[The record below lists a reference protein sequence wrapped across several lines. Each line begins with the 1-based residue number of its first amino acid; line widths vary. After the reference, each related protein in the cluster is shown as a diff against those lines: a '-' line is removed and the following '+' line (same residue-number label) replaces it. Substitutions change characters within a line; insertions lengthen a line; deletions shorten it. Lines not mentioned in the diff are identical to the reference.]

1 VQDFEGDL
9 VAVRALVGLGMVCCA
24 LCMVLAACNNDECV
38 DGTIPIEPPVPMTVD
53 IYPRWSPV
61 DTGKVAYTHLPQS
74 AEEMQEFGGSTVWIV
89 NPTDSSARFVALG
102 TALDW
107 TPDGGSILLKRE
119 RQLWLVD
126 LSTNDERNLG
136 AGIQD
141 FYGAVFSPC
150 GRKIAYVVDEAPL
163 YGVWILDLDSLSSH
177 WIYHGYG
184 PDWFPDGSII
194 LCDSLIMIDE
204 QGNRLGKVPY
214 DSKLGFPGY
223 GRWSPDGT
231 TIAFVAHLD
240 NQPSCIWTVT
250 PNGSGLKAISCGG
263 TAPSWSPGGSMLAY
277 AAISADGKASAIWVM
292 SADGSD
298 HRQITF
304 PKPSEESP

>member
-1 VQDFEGDL
+1 VQDLEGDL
-9 VAVRALVGLGMVCCA
+9 VAVRALASLCMVCCA
-24 LCMVLAACNNDECV
+24 LCMVLAACENDAGV
-38 DGTIPIEPPVPMTVD
+38 DGTIPIEPPPAMTVD

-61 DTGKVAYTHLPQS
+61 DAGKVAYTHLPQS
-74 AEEMQEFGGSTVWIV
+74 VEELQEFGGSTVWIV
-89 NPTDSSARFVALG
+89 DPTDSSARFVALG
-102 TALDW
+102 SALDW

-136 AGIQD
+136 AGMQD
-141 FYGAVFSPC
+141 FYGAVFSPS

-184 PDWFPDGSII
+184 PDWSPDGRMI

-204 QGNRLGKVPY
+204 QGVRLSKVPY
-214 DSKLGFPGY
+214 GSKLGFPGY

-231 TIAFVAHLD
+231 RIAFVARGD
-240 NQPSCIWTVT
+240 DQASCIWTVE
-250 PNGSGLKAISCGG
+250 PDGSDLSVIACGC
-263 TAPSWSPGGSMLAY
+263 AMPSWSPDGTKMAC
-277 AAISADGKASAIWVM
+277 AALSGDRKASAIWVM
-292 SADGSD
+292 NADGSSR
-298 HRQITF
+298 RQITLS
-304 PKPSEESP
+304 KPSD